1 MREWLKQKRTEQ
13 NLTMAEMA
21 EKIGITES
29 YYSMIE
35 ADKRQRSMNFALVS
49 KLSAIFG
56 MSLEQVAELES
67 R

>member
-1 MREWLKQKRTEQ
+1 MREWLKQKRIEQ